1 MALNSYKEERKNMSY
16 TALYRK
22 FRPDAFSDVKGQDHI
37 VTTLKNQLRA
47 NRIGHAY
54 LFTGT
59 RGTGKTT
66 VAKIFAK
73 TVNCEHPTEDGPCGE
88 CRICKAIAAGA
99 SMNVIE
105 IDAASNNSVSNIR
118 DIVEE
123 VAYSPTEG
131 KYKVYIIDEVHM
143 LSASAFA
150 ALLKTLEEPPAYVI
164 FILAT
169 TEVHMIPI
177 TILSRC
183 QRYDFKR
190 LTVEQ
195 IEERMKEALA
205 AAGEE
210 LPIEEK
216 ALKYL
221 AKSADGAMRDA
232 WSLLDQCLAFHFGH
246 ELTYD
251 MVLDV
256 LGAVDTSVFSKLLRC
271 VIARDVAGCIG
282 VLVIGGAVV
291 VSRHS
296 TYEQKENET
305 ENGTETASVSR
316 VVKQPADL
324 MFWYSDKSYQK
335 FFEKAAEEY
344 YEDTGIVVDAEY
356 QDSMDYMDAVYT
368 ATMQGETFPDIYMIG
383 SDELEE
389 AYLYGLAA
397 ENTASDIY
405 ESTVASNA
413 VTASTYKEKM
423 YAYPLSYNTCLFVY
437 KNGYFET
444 EPETLQAIIDYSI
457 DNEPP
462 ENVQYL
468 LEWDVN
474 DAFYDFP
481 FISNSVS
488 FVKDEVETMQVN
500 YDEDL
505 YNEDLEFFSQS
516 LESFSIDASTVTEAS
531 VISDFN
537 DGKTLCAIIDSDS
550 VAGLTGTLSLIHI

>member
-1 MALNSYKEERKNMSY
+1 
-16 TALYRK
+16 
-22 FRPDAFSDVKGQDHI
+22 
-37 VTTLKNQLRA
+37 
-47 NRIGHAY
+47 
-54 LFTGT
+54 
-59 RGTGKTT
+59 
-66 VAKIFAK
+66 
-73 TVNCEHPTEDGPCGE
+73 
-88 CRICKAIAAGA
+88 
-99 SMNVIE
+99 
-105 IDAASNNSVSNIR
+105 
-118 DIVEE
+118 
-123 VAYSPTEG
+123 
-131 KYKVYIIDEVHM
+131 M
-143 LSASAFA
+143 L
-150 ALLKTLEEPPAYVI
+150 L
-164 FILAT
+164 
-169 TEVHMIPI
+169 
-177 TILSRC
+177 
-183 QRYDFKR
+183 
-190 LTVEQ
+190 
-195 IEERMKEALA
+195 
-205 AAGEE
+205 
-210 LPIEEK
+210 
-216 ALKYL
+216 
-221 AKSADGAMRDA
+221 
-232 WSLLDQCLAFHFGH
+232 
-246 ELTYD
+246 
-251 MVLDV
+251 
-256 LGAVDTSVFSKLLRC
+256 
-271 VIARDVAGCIG
+271 
-282 VLVIGGAVV
+282 IGGAVV

-296 TYEQKENET
+296 TYEQKEKEA

-324 MFWYSDKSYQK
+324 TFWYSDESYQE

-368 ATMQGETFPDIYMIG
+368 VTMQGEAFPDLYMIG

-405 ESTVASNA
+405 ESTVAANA

-500 YDEDL
+500 YDEGL
-505 YNEDLEFFSQS
+505 YNEDLEFFSQI
-516 LESFSIDASTVTEAS
+516 LESFSIDAATVTEES

-537 DGKTLCAIIDSDS
+537 EGKTLCAIVDSDS
-550 VAGLTGTLSLIHI
+550 LTKLEGTDHEIRELLALNDTLQASSAALTDLVVVNDFSEKKEKAADFAEYVTLTMSGELHGLGGHYSVKLSEDADEKEQIAYQAYENAIPVPDSQDAKEFWVTLKETISQYFKKNGYNIFNSLVIFVKFR

>member
-1 MALNSYKEERKNMSY
+1 MKVVQKRM
-16 TALYRK
+16 
-22 FRPDAFSDVKGQDHI
+22 
-37 VTTLKNQLRA
+37 
-47 NRIGHAY
+47 
-54 LFTGT
+54 
-59 RGTGKTT
+59 
-66 VAKIFAK
+66 
-73 TVNCEHPTEDGPCGE
+73 
-88 CRICKAIAAGA
+88 IA
-99 SMNVIE
+99 
-105 IDAASNNSVSNIR
+105 
-118 DIVEE
+118 
-123 VAYSPTEG
+123 
-131 KYKVYIIDEVHM
+131 
-143 LSASAFA
+143 
-150 ALLKTLEEPPAYVI
+150 
-164 FILAT
+164 
-169 TEVHMIPI
+169 
-177 TILSRC
+177 
-183 QRYDFKR
+183 
-190 LTVEQ
+190 
-195 IEERMKEALA
+195 
-205 AAGEE
+205 
-210 LPIEEK
+210 
-216 ALKYL
+216 
-221 AKSADGAMRDA
+221 
-232 WSLLDQCLAFHFGH
+232 
-246 ELTYD
+246 
-251 MVLDV
+251 
-256 LGAVDTSVFSKLLRC
+256 
-271 VIARDVAGCIG
+271 AGCIG

-344 YEDTGIVVDAEY
+344 YEDTGIVVDVEY

-368 ATMQGETFPDIYMIG
+368 VTMQGETFPDLYMIG

-405 ESTVASNA
+405 ESTVAANA

-500 YDEDL
+500 YDENL
-505 YNEDLEFFSQS
+505 YNEDLEFFSQI
-516 LESFSIDASTVTEAS
+516 LESFSIDAATVTEES

-537 DGKTLCAIIDSDS
+537 EGKTICAIVDSDS
-550 VAGLTGTLSLIHI
+550 LAKLEGTDHEIRELLALNDTLQTSSAALTDLVVVNDFSGKKEKAADFAEYVTLTMSGELHGLGGHYSVKLSEDADEREQIAYQAYENAIPVPNSQDAKEFWVTLKETISQYF

>member
-1 MALNSYKEERKNMSY
+1 MKVVQKRM
-16 TALYRK
+16 
-22 FRPDAFSDVKGQDHI
+22 
-37 VTTLKNQLRA
+37 
-47 NRIGHAY
+47 
-54 LFTGT
+54 
-59 RGTGKTT
+59 
-66 VAKIFAK
+66 
-73 TVNCEHPTEDGPCGE
+73 
-88 CRICKAIAAGA
+88 IA
-99 SMNVIE
+99 
-105 IDAASNNSVSNIR
+105 
-118 DIVEE
+118 
-123 VAYSPTEG
+123 
-131 KYKVYIIDEVHM
+131 
-143 LSASAFA
+143 
-150 ALLKTLEEPPAYVI
+150 
-164 FILAT
+164 
-169 TEVHMIPI
+169 
-177 TILSRC
+177 
-183 QRYDFKR
+183 
-190 LTVEQ
+190 
-195 IEERMKEALA
+195 
-205 AAGEE
+205 
-210 LPIEEK
+210 
-216 ALKYL
+216 
-221 AKSADGAMRDA
+221 
-232 WSLLDQCLAFHFGH
+232 
-246 ELTYD
+246 
-251 MVLDV
+251 
-256 LGAVDTSVFSKLLRC
+256 
-271 VIARDVAGCIG
+271 AGCIG

-296 TYEQKENET
+296 TYEQKEKEA

-324 MFWYSDKSYQK
+324 TFWYSDESYQE

-356 QDSMDYMDAVYT
+356 QDSIDYMDAVYT

-505 YNEDLEFFSQS
+505 YNEDLEFFSQI
-516 LESFSIDASTVTEAS
+516 LESFSIDAATVTEES

-537 DGKTLCAIIDSDS
+537 EGKTICAIVDSDS
-550 VAGLTGTLSLIHI
+550 LAKLEGTDHEIRELLALNDTLQASSAALTDLVVVNDFSGKKEKAADFAEYVTLTMSGELHGLGGHYSVKLSEDADEREQTAYQAYENAIPVPNSQDAKEFWVTLKETISQYF

>member
-1 MALNSYKEERKNMSY
+1 MKVVQKRM
-16 TALYRK
+16 
-22 FRPDAFSDVKGQDHI
+22 
-37 VTTLKNQLRA
+37 
-47 NRIGHAY
+47 
-54 LFTGT
+54 
-59 RGTGKTT
+59 
-66 VAKIFAK
+66 
-73 TVNCEHPTEDGPCGE
+73 
-88 CRICKAIAAGA
+88 IA
-99 SMNVIE
+99 
-105 IDAASNNSVSNIR
+105 
-118 DIVEE
+118 
-123 VAYSPTEG
+123 
-131 KYKVYIIDEVHM
+131 
-143 LSASAFA
+143 
-150 ALLKTLEEPPAYVI
+150 
-164 FILAT
+164 
-169 TEVHMIPI
+169 
-177 TILSRC
+177 
-183 QRYDFKR
+183 
-190 LTVEQ
+190 
-195 IEERMKEALA
+195 
-205 AAGEE
+205 
-210 LPIEEK
+210 
-216 ALKYL
+216 
-221 AKSADGAMRDA
+221 
-232 WSLLDQCLAFHFGH
+232 
-246 ELTYD
+246 
-251 MVLDV
+251 
-256 LGAVDTSVFSKLLRC
+256 
-271 VIARDVAGCIG
+271 AGCIG

-324 MFWYSDKSYQK
+324 LFWYSDKSYQK

-344 YEDTGIVVDAEY
+344 YEDTGIVVDVEY

-505 YNEDLEFFSQS
+505 YNEGNTMKNLP
-516 LESFSIDASTVTEAS
+516 TEA
-531 VISDFN
+531 
-537 DGKTLCAIIDSDS
+537 LY
-550 VAGLTGTLSLIHI
+550 LSLSLQDHRSMDKWYLPSLSWLPAETLRYRSACSCLPPAEAVEAHSHPMAHNHTSRSVRSESAHPSNADGRIPSLLIYNLSLPDQFLFLPGISHIQSQYLLHIIIQNIKSSL